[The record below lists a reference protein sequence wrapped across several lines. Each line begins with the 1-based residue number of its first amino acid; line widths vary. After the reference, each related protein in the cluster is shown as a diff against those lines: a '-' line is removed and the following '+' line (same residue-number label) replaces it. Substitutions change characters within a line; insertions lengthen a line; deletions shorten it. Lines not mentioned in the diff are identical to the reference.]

1 MTHSVRPSHTRHP
14 SRLKGIALAVLA
26 TVAVGLFAGGGVLS
40 VYALRSLPQLDGQQV
55 LPGLQGQVTVQRDAA
70 DVTHIRAQTRLDAFR
85 ALGMVHAQER
95 AWQLELNRRVMHGRL
110 SEVFGPAAL
119 STDQLLL
126 TLGIRQA
133 AKAQFDALPSDAK
146 QALQTYAEGI
156 NSFLA
161 HTAQPAAPEFKL
173 LGIDPKAT
181 AQQGQFWTAED
192 CVGWAL
198 MMALDLGGNWGNEWA
213 RLSALQVLDTPQLWA
228 LMPAYPGEA
237 PATAIDLAA
246 LYRSLGVFAPPGE
259 ADAPAKVATTSA
271 PSATTGLAAD
281 LVAWTDRLG
290 NVEGKGSNNWV
301 VSGRRTESGLPLLA
315 NDPHLGL
322 SAPAIWYFARL
333 QAPGRTDSEA
343 SDAQRRPLDVMGAT
357 LPGLPMVIL
366 GRTRQVAWGFTNTG
380 PDVQDLYLEQ
390 INPDNPHQYRV
401 PGTTDQPVWADF
413 EVREERIPVKGQ
425 GEVIQR
431 VRSTRHGPVLT
442 DAQAFHAKVID
453 TRRYVLSLRWSAL
466 DADNHT
472 VLAGLE
478 GATAQSVDELLHAY
492 RHYHSPMQNVVV
504 ADVQGRVAYKAA
516 GKVPVRAPN
525 NDLKGMAPAP
535 GWEPRYDWAGWL
547 PYAQTPEAHLAP
559 PSAPSHDAANSV
571 PNEAP
576 AAVVSGQ
583 PGTGQALG
591 ADQGWLATANQRIH
605 GADFPAFLTQD
616 WASPDREDRI
626 QQLLRSRERHSPD
639 SLGRIQGDVLSLAT
653 VRLLPALRAAQP
665 QHPLGA
671 RALALLKD
679 FDGTMAANQ
688 AAPLIFAAW
697 VDALTRL
704 TIGQKLGEAKFNSLY
719 GKRQFRDAV
728 EGLLARNDRFWCGE
742 AGCPAQVSRALDLA
756 LADLQARYGANVE
769 RWQWGRAHP
778 AVSKHQPF
786 SNVAPLASLFEVRVP
801 TGGDTF
807 TVNVGRYNLDQP
819 SLPFA
824 NRHAASLRALYD
836 LSNLDNS
843 RFIYQTGQSG
853 NPFDPRYRDMANT
866 WAQGGYRPL
875 KMDGQTFVHTLT
887 LSAH

>member
-1 MTHSVRPSHTRHP
+1 MISSTNPTRPG
-14 SRLKGIALAVLA
+14 RLKRTVQAVLVMLAAA
-26 TVAVGLFAGGGVLS
+26 TFAGGGMVS
-40 VYALRSLPQLDGQQV
+40 VYALRSLPQLDGERV
-55 LPGLQGQVTVQRDAA
+55 LPGLIGNVSIQRDEA
-70 DVTHIRAQTRLDAFR
+70 DVTHIHGQNRLDVYR

-95 AWQLELNRRVMHGRL
+95 AWQLELDRRIMHGRL

-119 STDQLLL
+119 DTDRLML

-133 AKAQFDALPSDAK
+133 AKAQFDSLPPHAQ
-146 QALQTYAEGI
+146 QALRTYAEGI
-156 NSFLA
+156 NAFLA
-161 HTAQPAAPEFKL
+161 SNTQPPGPEFKL
-173 LGIDPKAT
+173 LGIDPKAS
-181 AQQGQFWTAED
+181 ALEGRFWSAED

-213 RLSALQVLDTPQLWA
+213 RLSALQVLDTQRLWE

-237 PATAIDLAA
+237 PASASDLGG
-246 LYRSLGVFAPPGE
+246 LYRQLGVFASSTG
-259 ADAPAKVATTSA
+259 ADDAGGAKVSA
-271 PSATTGLAAD
+271 ASVPSAGLASD
-281 LVAWTDRLG
+281 LVAWAERLG
-290 NVEGKGSNNWV
+290 NVEGKGSNNWG

-333 QAPGRTDSEA
+333 QAPGSTDSQAPE
-343 SDAQRRPLDVMGAT
+343 SERRPLDVMGAT

-390 INPDNPHQYRV
+390 INPDNPQQYRV
-401 PGTTDQPVWADF
+401 PGATNPPAWADF

-425 GEVIQR
+425 GDVVHR

-472 VLAGLE
+472 ILAGME
-478 GATAQSVDELLHAY
+478 GSTAQSVDELLHAY

-516 GKVPVRAPN
+516 GKVPVRAPG
-525 NDLKGMAPAP
+525 NDLKGVAPAP
-535 GWEPRYDWAGWL
+535 GWDTRYDWTGWI
-547 PYAQTPEAHLAP
+547 PYERTPEAHISDSP
-559 PSAPSHDAANSV
+559 GPTTR
-571 PNEAP
+571 
-576 AAVVSGQ
+576 GQ
-583 PGTGQALG
+583 AGTGQALG

-605 GADFPAFLTQD
+605 GADFSGYLTQD

-626 QQLLRSRERHSPD
+626 QQLLRSHERHSLD
-639 SLGRIQGDVLSLAT
+639 SLRNVQGDVLSLAT
-653 VRLLPALRAAQP
+653 VRLLPALRSAQP

-671 RALALLKD
+671 RALAVLKD
-679 FDGTMAANQ
+679 FDGTMAADQ
-688 AAPLIFAAW
+688 PAPLIFAAW

-704 TIGQKLGEAKFNSLY
+704 TVGDKLGTAKFNSLY

-728 EGLLARNDRFWCGE
+728 EGILARNDRFWCGE
-742 AGCPAQVSRALDLA
+742 VGCPTQVNRALDVA
-756 LADLQARYGANVE
+756 LADLETRYGAHLE

-786 SNVAPLASLFEVRVP
+786 SNVGALAPLFEVRVP

-807 TVNVGRYNLDQP
+807 TVNVGRYNLDNP
-819 SLPFA
+819 ALPFA

-866 WAQGGYRPL
+866 WAQVGYRPL
-875 KMDGQTFVHTLT
+875 KMAATFAAHSLK
-887 LSAH
+887 LSPR

>member
-1 MTHSVRPSHTRHP
+1 MMPSVHP
-14 SRLKGIALAVLA
+14 LHPRRTSRLKGTALAVLA
-26 TVAVGLFAGGGVLS
+26 TVAAAALAGGGALS
-40 VYALRSLPQLDGQQV
+40 VYALRSLPQLDGQWV
-55 LPGLQGQVTVQRDAA
+55 LPGLQGKVTVQRDTA

-119 STDQLLL
+119 ATDQLLL
-126 TLGIRQA
+126 TLGIRRA
-133 AKAQFDALPSDAK
+133 AKAQFDALPADAK

-156 NSFLA
+156 NAFLA
-161 HTAQPAAPEFKL
+161 NTAQPAGPEFKL
-173 LGIDPKAT
+173 LGIDPKVSAR
-181 AQQGQFWTAED
+181 QGQFWTAED

-213 RLSALQVLDTPQLWA
+213 RLSALQVLDTPHLWA

-237 PATAIDLAA
+237 PATATDLAA
-246 LYRSLGVFAPPGE
+246 LYRSLGVFAPLGTP
-259 ADAPAKVATTSA
+259 DAAAKVATTSA
-271 PSATTGLAAD
+271 PALSGGWASD
-281 LVAWTDRLG
+281 LVAWADRLG

-301 VSGRRTESGLPLLA
+301 VSGQRTESGLPLLA

-333 QAPGRTDSEA
+333 QAPGSTDSQA
-343 SDAQRRPLDVMGAT
+343 SENARRPLDVMGAT

-390 INPDNPHQYRV
+390 INPDNPNQYRV
-401 PGTTDQPVWADF
+401 PGPAEQPVWADF

-425 GEVIQR
+425 GDVIQR

-442 DAQAFHAKVID
+442 DAQAFHGKVID

-466 DADNHT
+466 DADNLT

-504 ADVQGRVAYKAA
+504 ADVQGHVAYKAA
-516 GKVPVRAPN
+516 GKVPVRAPT

-535 GWEPRYDWAGWL
+535 GWEPRYDWTGWL
-547 PYAQTPEAHLAP
+547 PYAQTPEARL
-559 PSAPSHDAANSV
+559 
-571 PNEAP
+571 P
-576 AAVVSGQ
+576 AAAEASGQ
-583 PGTGQALG
+583 PGTGLALG

-605 GADFPAFLTQD
+605 GADFSAFLTQD
-616 WASPDREDRI
+616 WASPDRADRI
-626 QQLLRSRERHSPD
+626 QQLLRGRDRHSLD
-639 SLGRIQGDVLSLAT
+639 SLGRIQGDVQSLAT

-671 RALALLKD
+671 RALAVLKD
-679 FDGTMAANQ
+679 FDGTMAADQ

-697 VDALTRL
+697 VDAFTRL
-704 TIGQKLGEAKFNSLY
+704 TVGDKLGEAKFNSLY

-728 EGLLARNDRFWCGE
+728 EGILARNDRFWCGD

-756 LADLQARYGANVE
+756 LADLQARHGANLE

-786 SNVAPLASLFEVRVP
+786 SNVGALASFFEVRVP

-853 NPFDPRYRDMANT
+853 NPFDPRYRDMATT
-866 WAQGGYRPL
+866 WAQVGYRPL
-875 KMDGQTFVHTLT
+875 KMDAQAFVHTLT
-887 LSAH
+887 LAGPSAP